1 VNKIFSMLILMI
13 SCSALAGDLED
24 AEAAFYKND
33 YKMALEKFKSAAEG
47 GNAHAQFMVGALYQE
62 GKGTTQNYKEAAR
75 WYGLGAAQG
84 DAAAMVNLGAL
95 YSQGLGVAQN
105 YALGIKWVRTAAEQ
119 GHPLGQFKLGASYVM
134 GKGSLENFVL
144 AHMWLNLSSAGGNK
158 EASTFRDVL
167 SKQMTPQQIAEAQK
181 LAKECLARNFKNC
194 D

>member
-1 VNKIFSMLILMI
+1 MKKIFSMLILMI

-24 AEAAFYKND
+24 AEAAFNKND
-33 YKMALEKFKSAAEG
+33 YKTALAKFKSAADG
-47 GNAHAQFMVGALYQE
+47 GNAFAQFMVGALYQE
-62 GKGTTQNYKEAAR
+62 GKGTAQNYKEAAR

-95 YSQGLGVAQN
+95 YSQGLGVAQD
-105 YALGIKWVRTAAEQ
+105 YTIAMRWVRAAAEQ

-144 AHMWLNLSSAGGNK
+144 AHMWLNLASARGNK
-158 EASTFRDVL
+158 EAFNFRDVL

-181 LAKECLARNFKNC
+181 LAKECLTRNFKNC